1 MYRDRLN
8 STEEIASSAESERL
22 VIEPAVK
29 EYSQQF
35 LLTQGDA
42 SLPCS
47 TENEVWMTSIAMGRE
62 IL

>member
-1 MYRDRLN
+1 MYTDRLN
-8 STEEIASSAESERL
+8 STEGIASSAESERL

-29 EYSQQF
+29 EYSLQF
-35 LLTQGDA
+35 LLAQGDA

-47 TENEVWMTSIAMGRE
+47 TEDEVWMTSIATGRE